1 MTQIQPTPLDEMPRD
16 EARLLVLADTLQ
28 LLDEEKVTLTP
39 GTYVS
44 FRQWPVM
51 KEEGE
56 VNPVPSYELQ
66 SLLPDRPPCEVCG
79 VGALFIAT
87 VWRDNTFKIDGWQR
101 RLTME
106 QLQRRLSGLFSL
118 RELALIEA
126 AFEGDSAQPLGE
138 RWINDPKDNA
148 ATLRDV
154 LSPLQ
159 ELAAYAAWFA
169 DEKITPLA
177 RLRAIL
183 TFFQSLAGE
192 TLPAKPPEQAGNLA
206 HAKARVPTLL

>member
-1 MTQIQPTPLDEMPRD
+1 MTQIQPTPLAYMPRA
-16 EARLLVLADTLQ
+16 EARLLVLTDTLQ

-87 VWRDNTFKIDGWQR
+87 VWRDNTFKVDGWHR

-106 QLQRRLSGLFSL
+106 QMQRRLSGLFSL

-126 AFEGDSAQPLGE
+126 AFEGDSAQPLGDV
-138 RWINDPKDNA
+138 WINNVKY
-148 ATLRDV
+148 TLRDV
-154 LSPLQ
+154 LPSLQ

-169 DEKITPLA
+169 DEEITPLA

-183 TFFQSLAGE
+183 TFFRSLDGK
-192 TLPAKPPEQAGNLA
+192 TLPAKPPEPG
-206 HAKARVPTLL
+206 